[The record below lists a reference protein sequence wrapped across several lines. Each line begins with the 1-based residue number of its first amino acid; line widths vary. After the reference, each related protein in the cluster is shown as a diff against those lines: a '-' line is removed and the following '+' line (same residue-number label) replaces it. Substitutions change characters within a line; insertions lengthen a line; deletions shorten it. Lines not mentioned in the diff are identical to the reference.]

1 MHHLWEWQ
9 SLIVPRISRKLA
21 VAGVTL
27 ASRGGQAWQA
37 WVQHRDFS
45 LEPPS
50 LTPPSSG
57 ISKRW
62 FRRSPNPARSANH
75 GQSWP
80 ISISKSHQNP
90 MVFSPPG
97 GGPALPGWTMRCRSA
112 WCGIFLLTQQCLVH
126 KMAMKKWYLERC
138 GSQNGHP
145 SVGVFFQTFW
155 VAPRFFRT
163 WDVPKQ
169 RWQVGM

>member
-1 MHHLWEWQ
+1 M
-9 SLIVPRISRKLA
+9 PRISRKLA

-27 ASRGGQAWQA
+27 ASRAGLTGLSP
-37 WVQHRDFS
+37 VIFPS
-45 LEPPS
+45 NPPPS
-50 LTPPSSG
+50 PPQAPAFWSSG
-57 ISKRW
+57 S
-62 FRRSPNPARSANH
+62 RSPNPARSANH
-75 GQSWP
+75 GQSWS

-90 MVFSPPG
+90 IKIASSPPG

-155 VAPRFFRT
+155 AAPRFFRT
-163 WDVPKQ
+163 LDVPKQ